1 MSNSSFFQVDDAEF
15 QAWAKRV
22 ESKASDEVLKA
33 QLQKSMKRVGVMAMK
48 TVKAHTPDKTGHLRR
63 TWHLENAGVMAI
75 ELYNNAKYAPY
86 VEHGHRQ
93 TPGRYVPA
101 IHARLKASWVP
112 GKHMLM
118 TTLFELEG
126 MMPGLITPELAK
138 ALEGMLD

>member
-1 MSNSSFFQVDDAEF
+1 MGAFFEVDDAEF

-22 ESKASDEVLKA
+22 EAKANDAVLKA
-33 QLQKSMKRVGVMAMK
+33 ELQKSLKRVGVQAQRI
-48 TVKAHTPDKTGHLRR
+48 VKAHTPTVTSNLRR
-63 TWHLENAGVMAI
+63 GWNIANAGVMAI
-75 ELYNNAKYAPY
+75 ELYNNVEYAPY

-118 TTLFELEG
+118 TTLFELED
-126 MMPGLITPELAK
+126 MLPGLITPELAK